1 MNPNTKIIATLGPSS
16 ETKGVIRDLIQA
28 GMSIARLNFS
38 HGSYENFKSIVKN
51 VRQLEK
57 ELGKTI
63 LIFQDLQG
71 PKIRLGILP
80 AEGILVKKGQ
90 VLHFDT
96 HKSKFQSGD
105 KTLPLPYAP
114 LPKVL
119 KKGHRL
125 FIEDGLIRTVVQKI
139 SGSILTLKVE
149 VGGLLK
155 SHKGVNIPDSKLP
168 NELALTHKDRK
179 DLVFGVQTL
188 KVDAVALSF
197 VEDAEDIE
205 RVRQKILGL
214 TKRPTFLIAKIER
227 PKALQNLKAIVKA
240 ADAVMVARGD
250 LGVETPAEEV
260 PLAQKQIIQECRSE
274 GKPVIV
280 ATQILQSMV
289 ENAVAT
295 RAEISDAATAI
306 FEQTDAFMLSNETA
320 TGKYPVEA
328 VQTLQKVALTIEEAI
343 ESKKLLLPNME
354 QFGSMG
360 GTVEDNRMSK
370 EAWSL
375 ADEIHADAIVI
386 ATKQGYTARAVLR
399 YRPTTPLLLV
409 SNNPHTQRLL
419 HFYWGVHEV
428 LSLKGS
434 LRPEKVREKLK
445 THPLFKGKKRVVF
458 LRLGSFKRSLVV
470 MDLGR

>member
-16 ETKGVIRDLIQA
+16 ESKEGIRALIQA

-38 HGSYENFKSIVKN
+38 HGSYDNFKKIVKN
-51 VRQLEK
+51 VRALEK

-71 PKIRLGILP
+71 PKIRLGVLP
-80 AEGILVKKGQ
+80 PEGIVVKKGQ
-90 VLHFDT
+90 TLSFDT
-96 HKSKFQSGD
+96 LKASYKTSD

-119 KKGHRL
+119 KIGHRL
-125 FIEDGLIRTVVQKI
+125 FIEDGLIRTVVTGVKGPLVQ
-139 SGSILTLKVE
+139 LKVE

-168 NELALTHKDRK
+168 NELALTPKDRK
-179 DLVFGVQTL
+179 DLNFGVKVL
-188 KVDAVALSF
+188 KVDALALSF
-197 VEDAEDIE
+197 VEEAEDIE
-205 RVRQKILGL
+205 RVRSKVKKLS
-214 TKRPTFLIAKIER
+214 KKPVFLIAKIER
-227 PKALQNLKAIVKA
+227 PKALQNLSSLIQAS
-240 ADAVMVARGD
+240 DAVMVARGD

-260 PLAQKQIIQECRSE
+260 PLAQRQIIQACRSA

-328 VQTLQKVALTIEEAI
+328 VQTLYKVAKSTEAAI
-343 ESKKLLLPNME
+343 REKRLLLPSME
-354 QFGSMG
+354 QFGQMG
-360 GTVEDNRMSK
+360 GTLEDNRMAS
-370 EAWSL
+370 EACKL
-375 ADEIHADAIVI
+375 AEEIHADAIVI

-399 YRPTTPLLLV
+399 HRPQTPVILV

-419 HFYWGVHEV
+419 HFYWGVQEV
-428 LSLKGS
+428 LLLKGR
-434 LRPEKVREKLK
+434 LLPEKVREKIESTSL
-445 THPLFKGKKRVVF
+445 LKGKKRVVF
-458 LRLGSFKRSLVV
+458 LRLGKSKRSLVV